1 MLNKNSFSLN
11 ELNIDDILRP
21 NRICSGEKNH
31 KYFIDYINDY
41 KIKPFITILPKLSAC
56 VKSYDDRTKWM
67 HFLIEDEELLKIYTD
82 IWNKGGNRIKKK
94 FNNELI

>member
-1 MLNKNSFSLN
+1 MLYKNSFSLN
-11 ELNIDDILRP
+11 ELNIYDILRP
-21 NRICSGEKNH
+21 YRICSGEKNH

-56 VKSYDDRTKWM
+56 VESYDDKTKWM
-67 HFLIEDEELLKIYTD
+67 HFLLEDEKLLKIYTD
-82 IWNKGGNRIKKK
+82 IWNKGSNRIKKE